1 MKGMSQRQAYLN
13 AFPNS
18 RKWKEATVDN
28 KAYMLLKKDEILAR
42 YKELQEK
49 AKDEAII
56 QSKEIQQILQKI
68 IKREEEE
75 LETII
80 LDDGSTRN
88 IKKSAKLDTILK
100 AVQELNKMQGNN
112 LDRLEV
118 RDSREHSKLDKI
130 LEQLNGEE

>member
-18 RKWKEATVDN
+18 RKWKEKTVDE
-28 KAYMLLKKDEILAR
+28 KASRLLKVDKVWTR
-42 YKELQEK
+42 YKNLQEE
-49 AKDEAII
+49 AKDETII

-75 LETII
+75 LETI
-80 LDDGSTRN
+80 LLEDGSTRN

-112 LDRLEV
+112 LDRVEIKDV
-118 RDSREHSKLDKI
+118 TPRWFKKKE
-130 LEQLNGEE
+130 